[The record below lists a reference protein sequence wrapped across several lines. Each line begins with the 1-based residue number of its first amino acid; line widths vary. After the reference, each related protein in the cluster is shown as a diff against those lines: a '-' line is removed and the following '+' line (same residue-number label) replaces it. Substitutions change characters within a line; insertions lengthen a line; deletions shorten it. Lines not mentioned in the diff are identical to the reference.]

1 MIPKAY
7 MEGRFANPVALIVK
21 AIGSNPEMPP
31 ANSAIFQ
38 LAFLTFGLNPLAF
51 EVLALMMNWLPEAAL
66 IVRLPTELM
75 RSQPVPALPLALASS
90 QL

>member
-1 MIPKAY
+1 MDGKLAK
-7 MEGRFANPVALIVK
+7 PVALMVK

-31 ANSAIFQ
+31 AKSAIFQ

-51 EVLALMMNWLPEAAL
+51 EVLAAMVKRLVEFAP
-66 IVRLPTELM
+66 IVRLPLELM
-75 RSQPVPALPLALASS
+75 RSQPVPAVPFALASS